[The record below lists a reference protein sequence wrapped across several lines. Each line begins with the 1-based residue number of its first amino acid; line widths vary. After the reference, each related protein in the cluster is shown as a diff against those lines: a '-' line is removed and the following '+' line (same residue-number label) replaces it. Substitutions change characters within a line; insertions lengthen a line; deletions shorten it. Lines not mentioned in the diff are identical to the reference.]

1 MALLSNAF
9 RTINN
14 TQNLPPREYRMNPR
28 PMSMNK
34 LNDLQQDCLSNI
46 GQLKNMDE
54 FKNIQYTNKL
64 GSFRPDNKNC
74 VDKEDLSPNYLPREY
89 TNEEIINVCNNNCN
103 NENNIREP
111 MSKFEDWLILGGIVI
126 AVGLFMRI
134 KDRF

>member
-9 RTINN
+9 RTIDNA
-14 TQNLPPREYRMNPR
+14 QNLPPREYRMNPR
-28 PMSMNK
+28 PLSMNK
-34 LNDLQQDCLSNI
+34 LNDLQQDCLSNV

-64 GSFRPDNKNC
+64 GSLRPDNKNY
-74 VDKEDLSPNYLPREY
+74 VDKGELSPNYLPIEN
-89 TNEEIINVCNNNCN
+89 TNENIVNVCNNNK
-103 NENNIREP
+103 ISHKS
-111 MSKFEDWLILGGIVI
+111 MSKFEDWLMLGSIVI

>member
-1 MALLSNAF
+1 MAFLSNAF

-14 TQNLPPREYRMNPR
+14 SQNLPPREYRINPR
-28 PMSMNK
+28 PLSMNK
-34 LNDLQQDCLSNI
+34 LNDLQQDCLSQI
-46 GQLKNMDE
+46 VQLKNMDN

-74 VDKEDLSPNYLPREY
+74 VDRGELSPNYLPKEN
-89 TNEEIINVCNNNCN
+89 TNEKIVNVCNNNN
-103 NENNIREP
+103 KINHEP

>member
-14 TQNLPPREYRMNPR
+14 AQNLPPREYRMNPR
-28 PMSMNK
+28 PLSINK
-34 LNDLQQDCLSNI
+34 LNDLQQDCLSQV

-74 VDKEDLSPNYLPREY
+74 VDRGELSPNYLPREN
-89 TNEEIINVCNNNCN
+89 TNEQIINVCNNNK
-103 NENNIREP
+103 I
-111 MSKFEDWLILGGIVI
+111 SQ
-126 AVGLFMRI
+126 
-134 KDRF
+134 

>member
-1 MALLSNAF
+1 MAFLSNAF

-14 TQNLPPREYRMNPR
+14 AQNLPPREYRINPR
-28 PMSMNK
+28 PLSMNK
-34 LNDLQQDCLSNI
+34 LNDLQQNCLSQV

-74 VDKEDLSPNYLPREY
+74 VDRGELSPNYLPREN
-89 TNEEIINVCNNNCN
+89 TNEQIINVCNNNK
-103 NENNIREP
+103 ISHEP

-126 AVGLFMRI
+126 AVGLFMRL

>member
-1 MALLSNAF
+1 MTFLSNAF

-14 TQNLPPREYRMNPR
+14 AHNLPPREYRINPR
-28 PMSMNK
+28 LLSINK
-34 LNDLQQDCLSNI
+34 LNDLQQDCLSQV

-64 GSFRPDNKNC
+64 GSFRPDNKNY
-74 VDKEDLSPNYLPREY
+74 VDRGELSPNYLPKEN
-89 TNEEIINVCNNNCN
+89 TNEKIVNVCNNNN
-103 NENNIREP
+103 KINHESI
-111 MSKFEDWLILGGIVI
+111 SKFEDWLILGGIVI

>member
-14 TQNLPPREYRMNPR
+14 AQNLPPREYRMNPR
-28 PMSMNK
+28 PLSINK
-34 LNDLQQDCLSNI
+34 LNDLQQDCLSQV

-74 VDKEDLSPNYLPREY
+74 VDREELSPNYLPREN
-89 TNEEIINVCNNNCN
+89 TNEKIVNVCNSNNKIN
-103 NENNIREP
+103 HEP

>member
-14 TQNLPPREYRMNPR
+14 AQNLPPREYRMNPR
-28 PMSMNK
+28 PLSINK
-34 LNDLQQDCLSNI
+34 LNDLQQDCLSQV

-64 GSFRPDNKNC
+64 GSFRPDNKNY
-74 VDKEDLSPNYLPREY
+74 VDRGELSPNYLPKEN
-89 TNEEIINVCNNNCN
+89 TNEKIVNVCNNNKIN
-103 NENNIREP
+103 HEP

-134 KDRF
+134 KDKF